1 MKKNILSRSLL
12 IIMMIAAMS
21 MSATVWAQGP
31 EAGRG
36 AGKPGAKKGNPEMHM
51 KMMLPDL
58 TDEQVAK
65 IKTLRIEMMKQ
76 LNPLRAELKEKMA
89 HLNTL
94 SIAEKPDMK
103 AINTTIDEI
112 GALKTKMMKIHA
124 KFRQDVR
131 ALLTDDQRVIFDSK
145 AGKMMGHGMKGH
157 HGSGKGPGKGMP
169 CKNR

>member
-31 EAGRG
+31 GTGRG
-36 AGKPGAKKGNPEMHM
+36 PGKPGAKKGNPEMHM

-65 IKTLRIEMMKQ
+65 IKTLRVEMMKKT
-76 LNPLRAELKEKMA
+76 NPLQAQIKEKQA

-94 SIAEKPDMK
+94 SIAASPDMK
-103 AINTTIDEI
+103 AINKTVEEI
-112 GALKTKMMKIHA
+112 GDLRTQIMKIRMQ
-124 KFRQDVR
+124 FRQDVR
-131 ALLTDDQRVIFDSK
+131 ALLTADQRVIFDSK

-157 HGSGKGPGKGMP
+157 HGQGGPGKGMP
-169 CKNR
+169 CKHR

>member
-21 MSATVWAQGP
+21 MSTTAFAQGS
-31 EAGRG
+31 GH
-36 AGKPGAKKGNPEMHM
+36 GKGHGKGQAQGMKKGDQTTHM

-58 TDEQVAK
+58 SDEQIAK
-65 IKTLRIEMMKQ
+65 IKTLRLEMMKQ
-76 LNPLRAELKEKMA
+76 VTPLKAQLKEKMA

-112 GALKTKMMKIHA
+112 GALKVQMMKIHA
-124 KFRQDVR
+124 KFRQDMR
-131 ALLTDDQRVIFDSK
+131 ALLTADQRIIFDSK
-145 AGKMMGHGMKGH
+145 AGKRMGHGMKGH
-157 HGSGKGPGKGMP
+157 HGSKSGGP
-169 CKNR
+169 CKR

>member
-21 MSATVWAQGP
+21 MSATVWAQGHG
-31 EAGRG
+31 AGRG
-36 AGKPGAKKGNPEMHM
+36 HGKPGAKKGNPEMHM

-58 TDEQVAK
+58 SDEQVAK

-76 LNPLRAELKEKMA
+76 ITPLKAQMKEKMA

-103 AINTTIDEI
+103 AINSTIDEI
-112 GALKTKMMKIHA
+112 GDLRVQMMKIHA

-131 ALLTDDQRVIFDSK
+131 ALLTAEQRVMFDSK
-145 AGKMMGHGMKGH
+145 AGSMMGHGKKGH
-157 HGSGKGPGKGMP
+157 HGSGKGMP
-169 CKNR
+169 CKQR